1 LPTEIGGTAAR
12 LIAYLCTPAL
22 IAMLGAYLGDQLPD
36 PERES
41 APQTGGSLATR
52 SVPAFA
58 ASQFDLSYKTDAYQV
73 LRHPE
78 EVLRWTDQDG
88 GPAAELEI
96 YRPGGELNE
105 RSRRSPTLRGGWT
118 LLLRAFEAAGVIGSI
133 FGAVTLLRFNGEADG
148 ARSCINFLERTD
160 QRPSCWFSCNF

>member
-1 LPTEIGGTAAR
+1 MTGFADDIGGTLAR
-12 LIAYLCTPAL
+12 LIGYLCTLAL
-22 IAMLGAYLGDQLPD
+22 IAMLGAYLWDQLPD

-41 APQTGGSLATR
+41 APKTGWSLATR

-73 LRHPE
+73 LRQPE
-78 EVLRWTDQDG
+78 GRRKDVLRWTDLDG
-88 GPAAELEI
+88 GD
-96 YRPGGELNE
+96 PGGELNE

-118 LLLRAFEAAGVIGSI
+118 LLQRAFEAAGVIGSI